1 MSPRNKL
8 AALQL
13 AIMQVLWERGEA
25 TVADVRE
32 ALSADRDLAH
42 TTVATMLVKLEK
54 KGHVAHRSVG
64 RAFLYRPLLEPDQVK
79 SSMLTDL
86 VQQLFRGDVTQL
98 MTHLL
103 DESPVTREDLARLKA
118 LIAEK
123 EAAHKAVPHNES
135 EVRRGK

>member
-1 MSPRNKL
+1 MAEKHSL

-13 AIMQVLWERGEA
+13 AIMQVLWDRREA

-32 ALSADRDLAH
+32 ALATHRDLAH
-42 TTVATMLVKLEK
+42 TTIATMLVKLEK
-54 KGHVAHRSVG
+54 KGHVTHRSEG
-64 RAFLYRPLLEPDQVK
+64 RAYVYTPVLQPEQVK

-86 VQQLFRGDVTQL
+86 MQRLFSGDVTQL

-103 DESPVTREDLARLKA
+103 DESPVTRDDLTRLKA

-123 EAAHKAVPHNES
+123 ER
-135 EVRRGK
+135 EVRRDR